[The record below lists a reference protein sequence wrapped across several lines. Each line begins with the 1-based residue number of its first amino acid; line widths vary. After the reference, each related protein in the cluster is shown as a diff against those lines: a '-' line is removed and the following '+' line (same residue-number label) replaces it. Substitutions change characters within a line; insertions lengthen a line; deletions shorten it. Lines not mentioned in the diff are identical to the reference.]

1 MNILITN
8 TAEDKLSSLDIDII
22 KHITGTYNVNELVD
36 MFSTFFYNKII
47 IDITSINNN
56 KDITTFKTLS
66 EGLDTEKLILFL
78 PEGSEFCTTE
88 FLSNLIS
95 VGIYNFTTNLDGVK
109 YLIKN
114 SNSYKDVAHIQKL
127 ESTGAKPT
135 ETATSAIDM
144 SNGVNNLPNLVTIGL
159 KNATSH
165 AGSTTLTYL
174 LVKEL
179 SSIYGKEKVLG
190 IEVDKDDFKYF
201 NVKNLVSTSSN
212 NLRQLITSASEA
224 KIIIIDLNKSTD
236 FSMCNKVIYLLE
248 PSTLQLNRM
257 IDRNKLVLE
266 KLKNEFVVLNRSLL
280 SDKDVSDFESESGLK
295 ILYNLPPLNDRKRN
309 DVIYDFLVKL
319 NLVNNSNSGDKSS
332 KIFGLFRR

>member
-8 TAEDKLSSLDIDII
+8 AAEDKLSSLDIDII

-36 MFSTFFYNKII
+36 MFSTFFYNKIV
-47 IDITSINNN
+47 IDITAINNN
-56 KDITTFKTLS
+56 KDVNTFKSLS
-66 EGLDTEKLILFL
+66 EGLDTDKLILFL

-127 ESTGAKPT
+127 ESTGAKPVD
-135 ETATSAIDM
+135 TATSAIDM
-144 SNGVNNLPNLVTIGL
+144 SSSVSDLPNLVTIGI

-179 SSIYGKEKVLG
+179 SSIYGKDKVLG

-201 NVKNLVSTSSN
+201 NAKNLVSTSSN
-212 NLRQLITSASEA
+212 NLRQLITSASEV

-236 FSMCNKVIYLLE
+236 VSMCNKVVYLLE

-257 IDRNKLVLE
+257 IDRNKMVLD
-266 KLKNEFVVLNRSLL
+266 KLKNELVVLNRSLL
-280 SDKDVSDFESESGLK
+280 SDKDVSDFESESGLR

-309 DVIYDFLVKL
+309 DAIYDFLVKL

>member
-8 TAEDKLSSLDIDII
+8 AAEDKLSSLDIDII

-36 MFSTFFYNKII
+36 MFSTFFYNKIV
-47 IDITSINNN
+47 IDIT
-56 KDITTFKTLS
+56 D
-66 EGLDTEKLILFL
+66 
-78 PEGSEFCTTE
+78 
-88 FLSNLIS
+88 
-95 VGIYNFTTNLDGVK
+95 LDGVK

-127 ESTGAKPT
+127 ESTGAKPVD
-135 ETATSAIDM
+135 TATSAIDM
-144 SNGVNNLPNLVTIGL
+144 SSSVSDLPNLVTIGI

-179 SSIYGKEKVLG
+179 SSIYGKDKVLG

-201 NVKNLVSTSSN
+201 NAKNLVSTSSN
-212 NLRQLITSASEA
+212 NLRQLITSASEV

-236 FSMCNKVIYLLE
+236 VSMCNKVVYLLE

-257 IDRNKLVLE
+257 IDRNKMVLD
-266 KLKNEFVVLNRSLL
+266 KLKNELVVLNRSLL
-280 SDKDVSDFESESGLK
+280 SDKDVSDFESESGLR